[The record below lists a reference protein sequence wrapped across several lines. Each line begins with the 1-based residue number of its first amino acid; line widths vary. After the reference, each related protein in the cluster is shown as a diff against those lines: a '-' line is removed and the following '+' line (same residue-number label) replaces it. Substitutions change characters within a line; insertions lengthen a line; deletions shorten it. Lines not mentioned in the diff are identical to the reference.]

1 MAGGR
6 IKGVAAREF
15 VRWYGQVYGDEAV
28 HALAAALPED
38 FRPLIDARAPYLG
51 LISSE
56 WYPAHGIHAVL
67 DKMMEGRPQTERA
80 AIAKSGAEAVIHET
94 LHGVYKVFFEM
105 MVSPERYLKNAQ
117 KLFSRFFDQGEMDK
131 TATGPSEHT
140 SVIRGWTAHHPLL
153 CQFLRHISEYVY
165 SAMGC
170 KGVTAEKLR
179 CIADGDEDCAYRV
192 RWS

>member
-1 MAGGR
+1 
-6 IKGVAAREF
+6 VAAREF
-15 VRWYGQVYGDEAV
+15 VRWYHNVYGDEAV
-28 HALAAALPED
+28 QALAAAAPED
-38 FRPLIDARAPYLG
+38 FRPLIDPRAPNLG

-67 DKMMEGRPQTERA
+67 DKMLEGRSQRERA
-80 AIAKSGAEAVIHET
+80 ELAEKGAEAVIHET

-117 KLFSRFFDQGEMDK
+117 KLFSRFFDEGQVEK
-131 TATGPSEHT
+131 SATGATEHT
-140 SVIRGWTAHHPLL
+140 SVIRGWSAHHPLL
-153 CQFLRHISEYVY
+153 CQFLRHVSEYVY

-170 KGVTAEKLR
+170 KDVKVDKLR
-179 CIADGDEDCAYRV
+179 CVSDGDGDCAYRV